1 MTSMSA
7 GRKPIDRFEMVR
19 DVGLELPDVEAAVR
33 YDGTPVLK
41 RGGAFMAGLAS
52 HPSAEPNTLV
62 VRYDADEREHLIE
75 DAPETYYLTE
85 YYRRYPLVLAR
96 LASLDR
102 NALRD
107 LLTVSWR
114 LTAEKARAPRQR
126 LTRV

>member
-1 MTSMSA
+1 MSA

-19 DVGLELPDVEAAVR
+19 DVGLELPEVEAAVR

-96 LASLDR
+96 LAGLDR

-114 LTAEKARAPRQR
+114 LTAEKTRAPRQR

>member
-1 MTSMSA
+1 MSA

-85 YYRRYPLVLAR
+85 YYRQYPLVLAR
-96 LASLDR
+96 LVSLDR

-126 LTRV
+126 LTRSKS